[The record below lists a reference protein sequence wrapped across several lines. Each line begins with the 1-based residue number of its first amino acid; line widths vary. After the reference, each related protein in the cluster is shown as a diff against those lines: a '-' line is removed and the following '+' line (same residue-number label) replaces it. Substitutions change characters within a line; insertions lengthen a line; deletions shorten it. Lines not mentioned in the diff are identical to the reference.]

1 MNKLGEK
8 TRSLQVYDTC
18 RIIFMN
24 SDYLE
29 ERAEFLGFFGGGMG
43 WGEGGNNDPT
53 NQTVNSNLHNS
64 YKNIII

>member
-1 MNKLGEK
+1 
-8 TRSLQVYDTC
+8 
-18 RIIFMN
+18 MN

-29 ERAEFLGFFGGGMG
+29 ERAEFLVFLGGG
-43 WGEGGNNDPT
+43 WGGGGNNDPT